1 MKINRAARSEAKTLF
16 RICRSEKGL
25 DEARVRQVVTALVQ
39 KKPRGYLQVLGRLG
53 QLVRLEVGR
62 ATHEVVSA
70 VKLED
75 GRPFTVSRRYGLS
88 LHEKAALYKDL
99 KSYGKKAPPAN
110 LDLETLIGKPCTVL
124 VVHAERDGSTFA
136 NVQARLPAGPKKL
149 TVDKDFLRKKDRSAT
164 GGPATV
170 IGTDDGDGNTVPF

>member
-75 GRPFTVSRRYGLS
+75 GGKAVFAVL
-88 LHEKAALYKDL
+88 EKHF
-99 KSYGKKAPPAN
+99 
-110 LDLETLIGKPCTVL
+110 GKPLAQRVEVRPEVL
-124 VVHAERDGSTFA
+124 GGLRIRVGSDVWDATLSG
-136 NVQARLPAGPKKL
+136 RLEAL
-149 TVDKDFLRKKDRSAT
+149 ARSA
-164 GGPATV
+164 
-170 IGTDDGDGNTVPF
+170 

>member
-16 RICRSEKGL
+16 RICQSEQGL
-25 DEARVRQVVTALVQ
+25 DEARLRKVIGVLAQ

-75 GRPFTVSRRYGLS
+75 GGKSVFSVL
-88 LHEKAALYKDL
+88 EKHF
-99 KSYGKKAPPAN
+99 
-110 LDLETLIGKPCTVL
+110 GKPLAQQVEVRPEVL
-124 VVHAERDGSTFA
+124 GGLRIRVGSDVWDATIRG
-136 NVQARLPAGPKKL
+136 RLEAL
-149 TVDKDFLRKKDRSAT
+149 ARSA
-164 GGPATV
+164 
-170 IGTDDGDGNTVPF
+170 

>member
-16 RICRSEKGL
+16 RICPSEQGL
-25 DEARVRQVVTALVQ
+25 DEARLRKVIGVLAQ

-75 GRPFTVSRRYGLS
+75 GGKSVFSVL
-88 LHEKAALYKDL
+88 EKHF
-99 KSYGKKAPPAN
+99 
-110 LDLETLIGKPCTVL
+110 GKPLAQQVEVRPEVL
-124 VVHAERDGSTFA
+124 GGLRIRVGSDVWDATIRG
-136 NVQARLPAGPKKL
+136 RLEAL
-149 TVDKDFLRKKDRSAT
+149 ARSA
-164 GGPATV
+164 
-170 IGTDDGDGNTVPF
+170 